1 MNFPSL
7 SQVKLDR
14 WDVLSIIFLV
24 LSLLLGCY
32 FLTVLVNPHTPL
44 NPLPPPTNTPLPTP
58 TPIQL
63 EPTWT
68 PTPTIEPTP
77 TVTPRPTFTPIPT
90 PTFFSLLPPTNTPR
104 PTATP
109 KAPFAA
115 SVTYIDSTIIHPELG
130 CNWIGVGGS
139 IVDSNNADITGIIVR
154 LLGSFDGRSVDLTT
168 VSGTAPLYG
177 RSGFEFTL
185 GTIPIA
191 STRQLFVK
199 LFDQAGLPLSEN
211 VYFNTYADCK
221 RNLVL
226 IRFKKVR

>member
-1 MNFPSL
+1 MNLPPL
-7 SQVKLDR
+7 PKIKLTL
-14 WDVLSIIFLV
+14 WDIFSISFLI
-24 LSLLLGCY
+24 LSLCVGSY
-32 FLTVLVNPHTPL
+32 FLMVFINPHTSL

-58 TPIQL
+58 TPILL

-109 KAPFAA
+109 KAPFSAT
-115 SVTYIDSTIIHPELG
+115 VTYIDSTIIHPELG
-130 CNWIGVGGS
+130 CNWLGVGGS
-139 IVDSNNADITGIIVR
+139 VTDSSGADLTGIIVR
-154 LLGSFDGRSVDLTT
+154 LLGSFDGRSVDQAT

-185 GTIPIA
+185 GSVPIS
-191 STRQLFVK
+191 STRKLFVK
-199 LFDQAGLPLSEN
+199 LFDQAGVPLSEDI
-211 VYFNTYADCK
+211 YINTYADCK

-226 IRFKKVR
+226 VRFKKVR